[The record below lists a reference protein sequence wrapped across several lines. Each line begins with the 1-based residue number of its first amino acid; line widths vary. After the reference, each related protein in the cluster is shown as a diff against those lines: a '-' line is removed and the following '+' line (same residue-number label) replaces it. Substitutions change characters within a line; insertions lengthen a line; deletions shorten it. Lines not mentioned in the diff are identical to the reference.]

1 MTYEKSHENNRGLY
15 LEIAKIVIAGNFT
28 RLPCMA
34 KRCRKTTKTI
44 PNNNKNNRKF
54 FKIMENTEKQKTET
68 TKIDGISAQINLS
81 PGSETHRRF
90 AQLMREAGATTS
102 RSFIET
108 LMDAYQNPPEDSD
121 SAATIIAMEKQ
132 IDDLKGEIAS
142 YEATQQNNEAEIEN
156 LKMELSTARNEANDN
171 AAKAQRIQTATD
183 GAIIVNPNP
192 VSAYFLN
199 EMAEKQQTTPAK
211 ILERLFIDD
220 LQNPRANNLPYT
232 VSSSRIREVMEEL
245 KPQQQ

>member
-1 MTYEKSHENNRGLY
+1 MENN
-15 LEIAKIVIAGNFT
+15 
-28 RLPCMA
+28 
-34 KRCRKTTKTI
+34 
-44 PNNNKNNRKF
+44 
-54 FKIMENTEKQKTET
+54 EKQKTET

-156 LKMELSTARNEANDN
+156 LKMELATARNDANDN
-171 AAKAQRIQTATD
+171 AAKAQQIQTATE
-183 GAIIVNPNP
+183 GAIIVKPNP

-232 VSSSRIREVMEEL
+232 VSSSRIREVMEKL
-245 KPQQQ
+245 KKEEAEK